1 MSASPYESSL
11 YARSRRAYIVQCAL
25 EYCISLLVGDAYLSK
40 LLTAAGLNDMQIG
53 VVSSLSTA
61 AFLLQLFSLLFVG
74 RIRRIKKCVLLFL
87 TLNQLLL
94 ISLYFIPF
102 LPWGREVRMPLAV
115 CCMMLAYFCSYS
127 IAAPRDKWAHSFVN
141 PQKRGVF
148 CANQEMFSLAVGMF
162 FSLAV
167 GFTMDRLEAAGNLR
181 GAFLLNAGIGF
192 LLCVG
197 NFVCL
202 LRVGGSIR
210 EETPAPPAPSWREI
224 IKNTLGR
231 KQFRAIVVMSVL
243 FSCAQYLTWGFLGT
257 YKIKDLMF
265 SVGAVQL
272 INIAASL
279 CRLAVSRPLGR
290 YADKTS
296 YAQGIELALY
306 LAAAAFLLNTF
317 AAPGTRFFLVLFSV
331 LYAVSQAGTNQN
343 MTNILYSFV
352 PLDYF
357 VYASV
362 LKASIGG
369 VCGFLASLAGSRM
382 LAAVQAQ
389 GNLFLGVPLYGQ
401 QLLSLLSCLLMCAAA
416 LFTRR
421 ALSRQQ
427 PLGR

>member
-1 MSASPYESSL
+1 
-11 YARSRRAYIVQCAL
+11 
-25 EYCISLLVGDAYLSK
+25 
-40 LLTAAGLNDMQIG
+40 
-53 VVSSLSTA
+53 
-61 AFLLQLFSLLFVG
+61 
-74 RIRRIKKCVLLFL
+74 
-87 TLNQLLL
+87 
-94 ISLYFIPF
+94 
-102 LPWGREVRMPLAV
+102 
-115 CCMMLAYFCSYS
+115 
-127 IAAPRDKWAHSFVN
+127 
-141 PQKRGVF
+141 
-148 CANQEMFSLAVGMF
+148 
-162 FSLAV
+162 
-167 GFTMDRLEAAGNLR
+167 
-181 GAFLLNAGIGF
+181 
-192 LLCVG
+192 
-197 NFVCL
+197 
-202 LRVGGSIR
+202 
-210 EETPAPPAPSWREI
+210 
-224 IKNTLGR
+224 
-231 KQFRAIVVMSVL
+231 MSVL

-389 GNLFLGVPLYGQ
+389 GNQLLGVPLYGQ